1 MAQVIEQAAAL
12 PDQLE
17 QAATGVMILLV
28 VAEMLGQ
35 LVDTGGQQRDLDF
48 RRTCVAIVLGE
59 ALDDLRLGLWGQS
72 HARPATSGRPSFTL
86 NGGRAPGRAGRR
98 AASAAR

>member
-28 VAEMLGQ
+28 VADMLGQ
-35 LVDTGGQQRDLDF
+35 LVDTGGQQRHRYFL
-48 RRTCVAIVLGE
+48 RTCVAIVLGE

-72 HARPATSGRPSFTL
+72 HARQAPKGGPSFTL
-86 NGGRAPGRAGRR
+86 NGGSAPARAGRR
-98 AASAAR
+98 A